1 MNRRGFCS
9 LVALAGMAGLAGTA
23 PQALAQDSDQQELV
37 DRAAITVR
45 SLSRNEGFG
54 NSFNNLLSSA
64 KAVVIV
70 PKLVKGG
77 FILGG
82 EIGDGVLI
90 ARTGD
95 GGWGSP
101 SFIRLAAVS
110 VGLQIG
116 GSVSEVAFTVMTDKG
131 LNALLANQF
140 KFGAGVDAA
149 LGPVGGSVEAAT
161 TTELGADIYAFATS
175 QGLFAGGALDG
186 TLIDQLEDAN
196 ASYYGNAVAAKDVIF
211 DPGLAGGRASGLQA
225 ALARQ

>member
-9 LVALAGMAGLAGTA
+9 LVALAGMSITGMVG
-23 PQALAQDSDQQELV
+23 QALAQDSDQQELV
-37 DRAAITVR
+37 DRAALTVR
-45 SLSRNEGFG
+45 SLSRHEGFG
-54 NSFNNLLSSA
+54 DGFNNLLSSA

-82 EIGDGVLI
+82 EIGEGVFI
-90 ARTGD
+90 ARTSD

-101 SFIRLAAVS
+101 AFIRLAAVS
-110 VGLQIG
+110 IGFQIG

-131 LNALLANQF
+131 VNALLANQF
-140 KFGAGVDAA
+140 KFGVGVDAA

-186 TLIDQLEDAN
+186 TLIDQLEAAN
-196 ASYYGNAVAAKDVIF
+196 SSYYGGAVAAKDVIF
-211 DPGLAGGRASGLQA
+211 NPGLAAGRASTLRE
-225 ALARQ
+225 ALAR